1 VINGGNIHNMNEL
14 PQIKTVY
21 TTQLKIALK
30 WLLRHNKFRAKD
42 IKELKSDSDIY
53 ELYQIAGY
61 ERKVPTIY
69 HVYVHKYPV
78 IKRRS

>member
-1 VINGGNIHNMNEL
+1 MNEL

-30 WLLRHNKFRAKD
+30 WLLRHNKFRAKQ
-42 IKELKSDSDIY
+42 IRETNSDCKDY
-53 ELYQIAGY
+53 ELYKIYGY
-61 ERKVPTIY
+61 EKQVPTIY
-69 HVYVHKYPV
+69 MVYVHKYPV